1 MRRTAVMA
9 ARVPEP
15 GQERLPQRWFRRLR
29 LLSLAPGDES
39 TPEGRAQERHRRAA
53 LSALAA
59 ALSKVIAVLTTLVS
73 IPLALAYLGDER
85 FGIWSTL
92 SALVLA
98 LQFADLGLGNGV
110 VNAVSAALGAG
121 DRAAM
126 RRYISSGF
134 YALMAVCTLL
144 ALLAALLVPVLP
156 WSELFSLRTD
166 QARAEVLPAVAVFA
180 ACLAL
185 AVPLGLVQR
194 VQIALQRGFIA
205 SAWQCAAN
213 LLALLAIWQATV
225 WQLALPWLVLALLG
239 APLLTALVNAMV
251 FFWRTEPGLRPR
263 WSDVQGAATA
273 TLLRTG
279 ASYLV
284 IQVAVAVVFA
294 SDSLFIAH
302 LLGASE
308 VARYAVPERL
318 FSVISLAVAAALGPL
333 WPAYSEAIA
342 RGDIAWV
349 RKTLKRSLLMAALF
363 SASAAAVLLLL
374 GPWLIVLWVG
384 PVLQVPTSLLLAL
397 GLWKT
402 FEGVG
407 FALAMFLNGAGL
419 LRFQMINAW
428 LMAVAVVAV
437 KAPLVVQYGLT
448 GAPMTTAAIYLIV
461 TLIPLAVL
469 VPRMLRRL
477 TPVTQATG
485 STNDQFSQ
493 DSR

>member
-15 GQERLPQRWFRRLR
+15 GQGRLPQQWFRRLR

-213 LLALLAIWQATV
+213 VLALIAIWQATV

-279 ASYLV
+279 ASYFI
-284 IQVAVAVVFA
+284 IQLAGAVVFA
-294 SDSLFIAH
+294 SDSLFIAN
-302 LLGASE
+302 LLGAAE
-308 VARYAVPERL
+308 VARYAVPEKL
-318 FSVISLAVAAALGPL
+318 FGVISLLVATAVGPL
-333 WPAYSEAIA
+333 WPAYGEAIA
-342 RGDIAWV
+342 RGDLGWV
-349 RKTLKRSLLMAALF
+349 RQTLKRSLLMAAMF
-363 SASAAAVLLLL
+363 SAGAAGLLMLL
-374 GPWLIVLWVG
+374 GPWLIGLWVG
-384 PVLQVPTSLLLAL
+384 PRLDVSMPLLWAL
-397 GLWKT
+397 GLWKL

-407 FALAMFLNGAGL
+407 FAWAMFLNGAGL
-419 LRFQMINAW
+419 LRYQVLTAG
-428 LMAVAVVAV
+428 LMAAGVLVLKPWLVLQLGLAG
-437 KAPLVVQYGLT
+437 APLATALVYG
-448 GAPMTTAAIYLIV
+448 MV
-461 TLIPLAVL
+461 TLLPLRWVL
-469 VPRMLRRL
+469 PRLLAQVRAR
-477 TPVTQATG
+477 PATG
-485 STNDQFSQ
+485 SAGAGS
-493 DSR
+493 